1 MDMRLSAASPRLS
14 HAVKPDLH
22 RDPDR
27 YRLISLFRRLETPL
41 PYRLDSRHV
50 DILVQRF
57 DDVNILRL
65 APRTHNQSDK
75 HRAGYPKPTVVI
87 RLVHRRNL
95 VRDAWWSNSRADIEN
110 LLIVNRAAQRS
121 RKGTQ
126 RYRK

>member
-41 PYRLDSRHV
+41 LYRLDGRLI
-50 DILVQRF
+50 DILIQRF
-57 DDVNILRL
+57 DDMDVLRL
-65 APRTHNQSDK
+65 AARTHNQSDK
-75 HRAGYPKPTVVI
+75 HGAGYPKPATII

-95 VRDAWWSNSRADIEN
+95 VRDTGWSNARANIEN